1 MQVQTGYVE
10 TDMIAGIVLI
20 LAGLLLVIYPPLLS
34 LIVAVVL
41 IMLGGA
47 LTAIAW
53 QERKLQRHY
62 RNPVVE
68 FFIRY

>member
-1 MQVQTGYVE
+1 MLVQKAYVE

-41 IMLGGA
+41 IMVGAA